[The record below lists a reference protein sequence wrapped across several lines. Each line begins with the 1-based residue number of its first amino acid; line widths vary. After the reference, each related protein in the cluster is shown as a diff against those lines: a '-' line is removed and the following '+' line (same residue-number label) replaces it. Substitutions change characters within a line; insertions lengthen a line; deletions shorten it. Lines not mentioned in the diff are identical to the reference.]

1 MVNIPGKLLGVN
13 QNGYKIFKNVIR
25 EDGNKVYDNTKTY
38 LTYVNKEDKVEKVL
52 ERNVVSKS
60 DIHKKGT
67 VPHSSWTSTNMQT
80 GNRVE
85 TNYYPRAIT
94 KYQIFPH
101 GGYMSQDLVL
111 SKDGKYVDNYMKQTS
126 AYNAGIIYGNPKQG
140 RWDSRSEDLTSVNE
154 PKCEWTSL
162 ADYNQKNPYYQFK

>member
-13 QNGYKIFKNVIR
+13 KNGYKVFKNVIR

-38 LTYVNKEDKVEKVL
+38 LTYVNKEGKVEKVL

-67 VPHSSWTSTNMQT
+67 VPHSSWTSTDMQT
-80 GNRVE
+80 GNQVE

-94 KYQIFPH
+94 KYNSYPQ
-101 GGYMSQDLVL
+101 GGYMAQNLVL
-111 SKDGKYVDNYMKQTS
+111 SQDGKYVTNYAKQTS
-126 AYNAGIIYGNPKQG
+126 AYNAGITYGNPRQG
-140 RWDSRSEDLTSVNE
+140 RWDSRSGDLASINE
-154 PKCEWTSL
+154 PKQEWTSL

>member
-13 QNGYKIFKNVIR
+13 KNGYKVFKNIIR

-38 LTYVNKEDKVEKVL
+38 LTYVNKEGKVEKVL

-67 VPHSSWTSTNMQT
+67 VPHSTWQNLGVNNGTYS
-80 GNRVE
+80 E
-85 TNYYPRAIT
+85 TRYYPRAIT
-94 KYQIFPH
+94 KYQTFPH

-126 AYNAGIIYGNPKQG
+126 AYNAGIIYGNTKQG
-140 RWDSRSEDLTSVNE
+140 RWDSRSGDLASINE
-154 PKCEWTSL
+154 PKQEWTSL

>member
-13 QNGYKIFKNVIR
+13 KNGYKIFKNVIR

-38 LTYVNKEDKVEKVL
+38 LTYVNKEGKVEKVL
-52 ERNVVSKS
+52 ERNVVSQS

-67 VPHSSWTSTNMQT
+67 VPHSSWTSTDMQT

-94 KYQIFPH
+94 KYQTFPH
-101 GGYMSQDLVL
+101 GGDISQDLIL

-140 RWDSRSEDLTSVNE
+140 RWDSRSGDLASVNE
-154 PKCEWTSL
+154 PKQEWTSL

>member
-1 MVNIPGKLLGVN
+1 MVNISGKLLGVN
-13 QNGYKIFKNVIR
+13 KNGYKIFKNVIR

-38 LTYVNKEDKVEKVL
+38 LTYVNKEGKVEKVL
-52 ERNVVSKS
+52 ERNVVSQS

-67 VPHSSWTSTNMQT
+67 VPHSTWQNLGVNNGTYS
-80 GNRVE
+80 E
-85 TNYYPRAIT
+85 TRYYPRAIT
-94 KYQIFPH
+94 KYQTFPH
-101 GGYMSQDLVL
+101 GGYMSQDLIL

-140 RWDSRSEDLTSVNE
+140 RWDSRSGDLASVNE

>member
-13 QNGYKIFKNVIR
+13 KNGYKIFKNVIR

-38 LTYVNKEDKVEKVL
+38 LTYVNKEGKVEKVL

-67 VPHSSWTSTNMQT
+67 VPHSTWQNLGVNNGTYS
-80 GNRVE
+80 E
-85 TNYYPRAIT
+85 TRYYPRAIT
-94 KYQIFPH
+94 KYQTFPH

-126 AYNAGIIYGNPKQG
+126 AYNAGITYGNQKQG
-140 RWDSRSEDLTSVNE
+140 RWDSRSGDLASVNE

>member
-13 QNGYKIFKNVIR
+13 KNGYKIFKNVIR

-38 LTYVNKEDKVEKVL
+38 LTYVNKEGKVEKVL

-67 VPHSSWTSTNMQT
+67 VPHSTWQNLGVKNGTYS
-80 GNRVE
+80 E
-85 TNYYPRAIT
+85 TRYYPRAIT
-94 KYQIFPH
+94 KYQTFPH

-126 AYNAGIIYGNPKQG
+126 AYNAGITYGNPKQG
-140 RWDSRSEDLTSVNE
+140 RWDSRSGDLASVNE